1 MSKKT
6 AAILVISD
14 RSFRGER
21 EDLSGPALAR
31 AVKKAGFRIAREQMA
46 PDERVEIETIL
57 RSWADKRVAHLILT
71 CGGTGVAPRD
81 VTPEATLSV
90 IERRVPGIAEAM
102 RARSLVVTP
111 NAMLSRA
118 EAGIRNGCLIV
129 NLPGSPKGAV
139 ECFEAIAPAMEH
151 AVNLL
156 AGGDP
161 DNSPRCTGRRKRHK

>member
-1 MSKKT
+1 MSNKT
-6 AAILVISD
+6 AAILVVSD
-14 RSFRGER
+14 RSSRGER
-21 EDLSGPALAR
+21 EDRSGPALAR
-31 AVKKAGFRIAREQMA
+31 AVKKAGFRVARLHVA
-46 PDERVEIETIL
+46 PDERAEIETIL
-57 RSWADKRVAHLILT
+57 RSWTDQSVARLILT

-90 IERRVPGIAEAM
+90 VERRVPGIPEAM
-102 RARSLVVTP
+102 RARSLAVTP

-151 AVNLL
+151 AVELL

-161 DNSPRCTGRRKRHK
+161 DNRPSMAGRRKRRG